1 MNPSLKVFPNY
12 DGRLPMKII
21 PQTWIHFILSE
32 IIVSDGIWTGQSMIS
47 SLNQWI
53 SQSET
58 ESKLRWTNDLETK
71 FPNPAENGP
80 SNFVLLSNAAK
91 NFKIGSAI
99 FEFF

>member
-1 MNPSLKVFPNY
+1 
-12 DGRLPMKII
+12 MKII
-21 PQTWIHFILSE
+21 LRAWFHFILSE

-58 ESKLRWTNDLETK
+58 ESRLRRTNDLETK
-71 FPNPAENGP
+71 FPNSAENGQ
-80 SNFVLLSNAAK
+80 SNFVLLSNVAK